1 MVSSSEGSQV
11 GTVGRSWVGHTAVA
25 ARKQVTELVGDS
37 LQLVSRVALVVM
49 NDVVVTWL
57 AGSLGALKR

>member
-1 MVSSSEGSQV
+1 M
-11 GTVGRSWVGHTAVA
+11 GTVGRGWVGHTAVA
-25 ARKQVTELVGDS
+25 ARKQVTELVGDC
-37 LQLVSRVALVVM
+37 LQLISRVALVVM